1 MSMETKKDPV
11 EVLREE
17 IMASPKLEEFFTDM
31 VGMSLKQY
39 MAGYVID
46 NTDVEELVDELD
58 LQHTRCCSHCGNPM
72 YEGFCIE
79 DGAEY
84 YCSEECL
91 HKNLTDEEYENLYD
105 EGRGDSYY
113 TSWVD

>member
-58 LQHTRCCSHCGNPM
+58 LQHSRWS
-72 YEGFCIE
+72 
-79 DGAEY
+79 
-84 YCSEECL
+84 SRL
-91 HKNLTDEEYENLYD
+91 
-105 EGRGDSYY
+105 R
-113 TSWVD
+113 